1 MFTDWY
7 MLLGIISGLVFA
19 GGNIPYIL
27 EIRKGTIRP
36 NLASWIGWFFLLV
49 IGSTAQIAE
58 GASWSV
64 LLPIG
69 GAIGDGIT
77 TYFVFKYGY
86 TRFSLLDKACLFL
99 GALGIFLWL
108 ITSEPLIALVLAILA
123 DFMVATPT
131 IVKTFKDPSSEPILG
146 WLLFALGSLI
156 AIGATGQVNFNN
168 LAYPIALTILN
179 SGILLLALRGKMK
192 KV

>member
-1 MFTDWY
+1 
-7 MLLGIISGLVFA
+7 MLLGILSGLVFA

-36 NLASWIGWFFLLV
+36 NLASWVGWFSLLV
-49 IGSTAQIAE
+49 IGSVAQIAE

-64 LLPIG
+64 LLLIG

-86 TRFSLLDKACLFL
+86 TKFSFLDKTCLFL
-99 GALGIFLWL
+99 GALGIFLWFV
-108 ITSEPLIALVLAILA
+108 TSEPLIALALVILA
-123 DFMVATPT
+123 DFTVAVPT

-146 WLLFALGSLI
+146 WLLFASGSLI
-156 AIGATGQVNFNN
+156 AVGATNQFNFNN
-168 LAYPIALTILN
+168 LAYPIALALLN
-179 SGILLLALRGKMK
+179 GSILLLALRGRIK